1 MSWSRLG
8 LGVGVIVT
16 TGLDLL
22 WEGIEDLVDVVEA
35 EPQTMWQPR
44 PDGGWE
50 LIEPA
55 FRWVADLGIPA
66 LVHGIGFPV
75 GGCEPPDPAAV
86 ALTARCAARLGA
98 AHWSEHLSFTRAR
111 CGGRDLDTGF
121 LLPPAQTPAGVARA
135 AAHVAAYQRAAD
147 LPFLVETGVNYLRP
161 RAGDLSDGGFIAGV
175 AQRAGCGILL
185 DLHNLLANERNG
197 RQPVEDVLAELPLD
211 RVLEVHVAGGFELAG
226 YYLDA
231 HVGGPD
237 DELLELAARVL
248 PTLPNVRAVLFEAV
262 PESLVTLGVPGVRA
276 VLTGLHRI
284 CERAVPHPARSHAAV
299 DQPATG
305 PEPAPAAGPGAAAD
319 QHAAEPEPAPES
331 AAEPDEAGLAATRDR
346 EQALAAYTA
355 RVSGDRPDEDPGYD
369 LLRLLAGEARLG
381 ELTLARPDTLGR
393 LLAALGR
400 DATQRLLG
408 DYLAACPPQRWTEHE
423 GAQFTSWLATARPDL
438 APLVDPAA
446 VASSAASCT

>member
-1 MSWSRLG
+1 MSWSRPG

-22 WEGIEDLVDVVEA
+22 WEGIGDLVDVVEV
-35 EPQTMWQPR
+35 EPQTMWRPR
-44 PDGGWE
+44 PDGGWD
-50 LIEPA
+50 LLEPA
-55 FRWVADLGIPA
+55 FRWVEDLGIPA

-98 AHWSEHLSFTRAR
+98 AHWSEHLSFTRVR
-111 CGGRDLDTGF
+111 RDGCDLDVGF
-121 LLPPAQTPAGVARA
+121 LLPPAQTPAGVALA
-135 AAHVAAYQRAAD
+135 ATHVAAYQRAAD

-161 RAGDLSDGGFIAGV
+161 RAGDLPDGAFIAGV
-175 AQRAGCGILL
+175 AERADCGILL
-185 DLHNLLANERNG
+185 DLHNLLTNERNG
-197 RQPVEDVLAELPLD
+197 RQPVDAVLAALPLD

-237 DELLELAARVL
+237 EELLELTGRVL

-284 CERAVPHPARSHAAV
+284 CERPRPH
-299 DQPATG
+299 T
-305 PEPAPAAGPGAAAD
+305 AGPQYRDPADGSPANGGAGGPSAGLDA
-319 QHAAEPEPAPES
+319 PPVPAGP
-331 AAEPDEAGLAATRDR
+331 AAEPDEADLTATWER

-355 RVSGDRPDEDPGYD
+355 QVPGGRPGEDPGYD
-369 LLRLLAGEARLG
+369 LLRLLASEARRG
-381 ELTLARPDTLGR
+381 ELMLARPEVLGR

-400 DATQRLLG
+400 DAVQQLLD
-408 DYLAACPPQRWTEHE
+408 DYLVACPPRRWLEQE
-423 GAQFTSWLATARPDL
+423 GTQFTSWLVTARPDL
-438 APLVDPAA
+438 LPLAGLAA
-446 VASSAASCT
+446 VRDATPRT